1 MYFTLPSE
9 SSSTLLTKGFTFA
22 LTLTAKL
29 ESTAERCLIV
39 AALLSCYFLADFNEE
54 LSFTLLTVL
63 ETTSCC

>member
-1 MYFTLPSE
+1 MYFTLQSN
-9 SSSTLLTKGFTFA
+9 SSSNLLTNGFTFA
-22 LTLTAKL
+22 LTVTAKL

-39 AALLSCYFLADFNEE
+39 AALQGCYFLADFTEE